1 MGQEEFGHD
10 VTNQSEVRFQKIYEI
25 KEKIHKGSHQL
36 IFF

>member
-25 KEKIHKGSHQL
+25 KEKIHKGSHEL